1 MRAGGCQPGPEAN
14 RRECVEDRGGRAY
27 GCRMS
32 TADKTPA
39 EIELEDS
46 LRSIREVGESAD
58 GNTSLD
64 PGEEHDEHAPSA
76 D

>member
-1 MRAGGCQPGPEAN
+1 
-14 RRECVEDRGGRAY
+14 
-27 GCRMS
+27 MS

-58 GNTSLD
+58 GNKSLD